1 MNTLQDHKVN
11 VKLKLA
17 TLWVSFIFL
26 YSYVDYLHLYMPG
39 SIKSILEGKIFI
51 FDISY
56 SFLLVV
62 MCLVT
67 IPTSIYQYDKS
78 AFDENLSVNYIVKKD
93 KHRVERIKVLMDY
106 SFDMCRRYGE
116 VYLSED
122 ENACAL
128 VLFPDLKKD
137 NLWTIS
143 K

>member
-1 MNTLQDHKVN
+1 MVFRFSIHTEWAITSNFSRTGSSFNLLFVWPIGLITRNCLMDLNGWMTNGLNSFFLNRDLMLDLIFSRITMNTLQDHKVN

-67 IPTSIYQYDKS
+67 IPTSIYQ
-78 AFDENLSVNYIVKKD
+78 
-93 KHRVERIKVLMDY
+93 
-106 SFDMCRRYGE
+106 
-116 VYLSED
+116 
-122 ENACAL
+122 
-128 VLFPDLKKD
+128 
-137 NLWTIS
+137 
-143 K
+143 